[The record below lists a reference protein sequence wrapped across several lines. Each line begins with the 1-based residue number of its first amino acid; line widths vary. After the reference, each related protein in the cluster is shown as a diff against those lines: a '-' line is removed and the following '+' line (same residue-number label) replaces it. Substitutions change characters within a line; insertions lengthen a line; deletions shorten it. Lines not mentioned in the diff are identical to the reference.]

1 MRELQCRMRMVR
13 KASHALSAS
22 LFKSFT
28 ACPPSMLALS
38 CKITEHSLI

>member
-1 MRELQCRMRMVR
+1 MRELQCRMRMIR

-28 ACPPSMLALS
+28 ACLSSMLALS